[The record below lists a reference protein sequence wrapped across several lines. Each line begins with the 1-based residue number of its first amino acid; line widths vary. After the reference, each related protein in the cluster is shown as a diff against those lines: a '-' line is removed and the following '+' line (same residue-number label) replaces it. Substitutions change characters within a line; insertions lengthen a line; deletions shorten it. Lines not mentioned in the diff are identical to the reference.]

1 MLSVAGVTE
10 IAVTVFVAAV
20 TLNAAVPLMPLSE
33 AVMVLEPGVAP
44 VAKPDAFIVATAA
57 VEVVQVAVDVTFA
70 VDPSL

>member
-1 MLSVAGVTE
+1 
-10 IAVTVFVAAV
+10 
-20 TLNAAVPLMPLSE
+20 
-33 AVMVLEPGVAP
+33 